1 MCSMHRGVWIPRSR
15 GSRQQRLIV
24 SAGAFQSPSDREAN
38 RLSTKI
44 VDAQQQCA
52 QHTRY
57 LQPLRNRETLNCGDT
72 RHLATATIIA
82 SGGE

>member
-1 MCSMHRGVWIPRSR
+1 MCRTLCGVWIPRSR

-24 SAGAFQSPSDREAN
+24 SAGAFQSPSDRDAK

-52 QHTRY
+52 LPTRY
-57 LQPLRNRETLNCGDT
+57 MQ
-72 RHLATATIIA
+72 A
-82 SGGE
+82 